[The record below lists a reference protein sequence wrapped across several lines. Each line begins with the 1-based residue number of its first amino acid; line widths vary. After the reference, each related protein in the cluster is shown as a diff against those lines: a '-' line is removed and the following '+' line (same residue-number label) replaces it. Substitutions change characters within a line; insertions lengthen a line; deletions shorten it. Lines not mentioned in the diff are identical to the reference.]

1 MHHTLRRIFIVSLL
15 MLFGFFQAHAAL
27 NFQVVPKD
35 SIFSDSTQN
44 LLPVQ
49 EYEKSRQPTY
59 EPKDRPGNS
68 IIYPNASSPLILK
81 DPSSMQLGVEV
92 DTSLTYTIDERI
104 GGLYYRA
111 PTNLNFEQYNKLQ
124 GMKMRKSYWKEMS
137 SDGDGESAISGRR
150 LIPPIYISPAFD
162 RIFGGS
168 FVDIRPNGFVM
179 LDFGGR
185 WQKIANPSIPI
196 RQQRNGGF
204 EFDQQISM
212 NVVGKIGEKLSIIA
226 DFDNNNSFDFENNLK
241 VEYTGF
247 EEDILQKIEIG
258 NVSLPL
264 TNSLITGAQNLF
276 GVKTQLRFG
285 KLDITAVAST
295 QRGKSDEIEIN
306 GGTDGGQGRE
316 FEIKASNYEENRH
329 YFLGHFFRQNYENWL
344 RGTPQIIS
352 GLNITRVEVYV
363 INRQNNTETLRNFLA
378 FMDLGEGTVIH
389 QKDNPKVGSGNGGAN
404 RNDANNLYNEISS
417 DPNLRN
423 TDFAADILENTYNF
437 DKATDYESVTAA
449 RKLDEREYRLNRQ
462 LGSLS
467 LLRRLQSDEVLAIA
481 YEYTYNG
488 QVYKVGELTE
498 DYQNRSEDQ
507 AIFLKLLRPSKIDVK
522 VPTWNLMMKNIYSL
536 NATQLSREGFQLRI
550 VYRDDKTGIDN
561 PSIHEGKR
569 TKDVPLVQLFG
580 LDRLNSNNDPQPDG
594 NFDYIS
600 NITVREESG
609 LIVFPVLEPFG
620 SKLRSYFDPNTEANL
635 INKYV
640 YDTLYRT
647 TKADA
652 ELDVGKNKFFLSGR
666 MQAGSSSEIVLPGIN
681 ISENSVIVTA
691 GNTPLVEGQD
701 YRVDYNLGRVTI
713 INEAVLNSGKTIKV
727 SYEKADLFNFQS
739 RSLIGTRLDY
749 RLSDDINFG
758 GTFLYLNER
767 PLISRVSI
775 GNEPTRNMK
784 YGADV
789 NIQKESRF
797 LTKLVDALPLIQTKV
812 PSNISFNAEIAQI
825 RPGTSNIVNGEETS
839 YIDDFEATATPFNL
853 GNNILTWKLA
863 HTPITDDGAFTSGS
877 DLNNDLR
884 LGYKRAKMSW
894 YIIDNIF

>member
-1 MHHTLRRIFIVSLL
+1 MSNRLIANLVQTKRRIFLISLWI
-15 MLFGFFQAHAAL
+15 LFSFTRLYGQITP
-27 NFQVVPKD
+27 ND
-35 SIFSDSTQN
+35 SIASDTTQYP
-44 LLPVQ
+44 LPVQ
-49 EYEKSRQPTY
+49 EYQKSRQPIY

-68 IIYPNASSPLILK
+68 ILYPNETSPLILK
-81 DPSSMQLGVEV
+81 DPSSLQLEVEV
-92 DTSLTYTIDERI
+92 DTSLNYTIDERI
-104 GGLYYRA
+104 GELNYRA
-111 PTNLNFEQYNKLQ
+111 PTNLNFEQYNRLHGIQ
-124 GMKMRKSYWKEMS
+124 MRKNYWKEMS
-137 SDGDGESAISGRR
+137 SDKDGESAISGRR
-150 LIPPIYISPAFD
+150 LIPPIYMSPVFD

-168 FVDIRPNGFVM
+168 FVDIQPNGFVM
-179 LDFGGR
+179 LDFGGK
-185 WQKIANPSIPI
+185 WQRIQNPSIPI
-196 RQQRNGGF
+196 RQQKNGGF

-212 NVVGKIGEKLSIIA
+212 NVVGKIGEKLSITA

-306 GGTDGGQGRE
+306 SGSDGGGQGRE
-316 FEIKASNYEENRH
+316 FEIRASDYEENRH
-329 YFLGHFFRQNYENWL
+329 FFLSHFFRQNYENWL

-378 FMDLGEGTVIH
+378 FMDLGEGSVIY
-389 QKDNPKVGSGNGGAN
+389 QKDNPKVAPGLGGSA
-404 RNDANNLYNEISS
+404 RNDANQLYQQLSNTPGLRDS
-417 DPNLRN
+417 DQ
-423 TDFAADILENTYNF
+423 AADILNSQFNF
-437 DKATDYESVTAA
+437 TKSTDYESITAA
-449 RKLDEREYRLNRQ
+449 RKLDEREYTIDRQ
-462 LGSLS
+462 LGHMS
-467 LLRRLQSDEVLAIA
+467 LLRKLQSDEVLAIA

-498 DYQNRSEDQ
+498 DYQNRPADQ
-507 AIFLKLLRPSKIDVK
+507 AIFLKLLRPSKIDPT

-536 NATQLSREGFQLRI
+536 NATQLSREGFQLRV
-550 VYRDDKTGIDN
+550 VYKDDKTGIHN
-561 PSIHEGKR
+561 PSLNEGKN

-620 SKLRSYFDPNTEANL
+620 SKLRSYFDPKSEANL

-647 TKADA
+647 TKAEA
-652 ELDVGKNKFFLSGR
+652 ELDLSKNKFYITGR

-681 ISENSVIVTA
+681 ISENSVTVTA
-691 GNTPLVEGQD
+691 GNTPLIEGQD

-713 INEAVLNSGKTIKV
+713 INEAVLNSGKPIKV
-727 SYEKADLFNFQS
+727 AYEKADLFNFQS
-739 RSLIGTRLDY
+739 RSLLGTRLDY
-749 RLSDDINFG
+749 HFSDNFNIG
-758 GTFLYLNER
+758 GTF
-767 PLISRVSI
+767 
-775 GNEPTRNMK
+775 
-784 YGADV
+784 
-789 NIQKESRF
+789 
-797 LTKLVDALPLIQTKV
+797 
-812 PSNISFNAEIAQI
+812 
-825 RPGTSNIVNGEETS
+825 
-839 YIDDFEATATPFNL
+839 YI
-853 GNNILTWKLA
+853 
-863 HTPITDDGAFTSGS
+863 
-877 DLNNDLR
+877 
-884 LGYKRAKMSW
+884 
-894 YIIDNIF
+894 